1 MKIIF
6 FQHQVDSDD
15 SKESI
20 GSKRSRFRE
29 SVFAV
34 LKRLQGASTKDD
46 LRPKKEATTKAAS
59 KDDNINDVDE
69 NDAFEDP
76 TILKNET
83 KDDVVEKVTYTLCE
97 DSFSIQLEPYIWTR
111 KCHESRMYSRIRMD
125 P

>member
-69 NDAFEDP
+69 YDAFEDP

-83 KDDVVEKVTYTLCE
+83 KDDVVEKVINTLC
-97 DSFSIQLEPYIWTR
+97 
-111 KCHESRMYSRIRMD
+111 
-125 P
+125 